1 MHRLLL
7 SLLLCGALYAAG
19 SHSQTPSPS
28 AAQTYPTKPIRIV
41 VGFGPGAPDTV
52 ARLMAQQMST
62 QLGQQVVVDNRP
74 GANGIIGAEVVAK
87 AAPDGYT
94 VLVTSASFAVNP
106 SMYKKLPFDV
116 RKDFAYVSLIANGGC
131 HFLVVHPS
139 LPVKSVKELIAL
151 AKKPDSKLAYSTP
164 GVGNTQHLAGELFN
178 ARAGT
183 RIVHVPYK
191 GAGQAI
197 TGVLTGEVAMM
208 FATAPLGLPHIKAG
222 KLKPLAYT
230 CAERVSFLPD
240 VPTIAEAG
248 YPHMTMA
255 PMSWYGMFAPA
266 ATPAA
271 TVAKLNTEVQAA
283 INSSLV
289 RERLQALQLEP
300 AGSSSDE
307 LRAFIDEQVKRF
319 AELLKLARVEP
330 E

>member
-1 MHRLLL
+1 MSRLFVLAW
-7 SLLLCGALYAAG
+7 LCAVVPRVAV
-19 SHSQTPSPS
+19 
-28 AAQTYPTKPIRIV
+28 AQTASPASPPAFPTKPLRIV

-62 QLGQQVVVDNRP
+62 QLGQQVIVENRP

-94 VLVTSASFAVNP
+94 LLLSSASFAVNP
-106 SMYKKLPFDV
+106 SMYRKLPFDV
-116 RKDFAYVSLIANGGC
+116 RKDFAFISQLANGGC

-151 AKKPDSKLAYSTP
+151 AKKSGSNLAYSTP

-178 ARAGT
+178 VRAGT
-183 RIVHVPYK
+183 QIVHVPYK

-222 KLKPLAYT
+222 KLKALAYT
-230 CAERVSFLPD
+230 CAQRVSFLPD

-248 YPHMTMA
+248 FPQMTMA

-266 ATPAA
+266 ATPPA
-271 TVAKLNTEVQAA
+271 VVSKLNAEAVAA
-283 INSSLV
+283 VKSPLV
-289 RERLQALQLEP
+289 RDRFATLQLEP
-300 AGSSSDE
+300 AGSSPAE
-307 LRAFIDEQVKRF
+307 LRAFVEEQTTRF

>member
-1 MHRLLL
+1 MPRLLI
-7 SLLLCGALYAAG
+7 SLLLCGGL
-19 SHSQTPSPS
+19 S
-28 AAQTYPTKPIRIV
+28 AAASHAQTASSSASPTYPTKPVRIV

-62 QLGQQVVVDNRP
+62 QLGQQVLVDNRP

-87 AAPDGYT
+87 AAPDGHT
-94 VLVTSASFAVNP
+94 LLVTSASFAVNP
-106 SMYKKLPFDV
+106 SIYRKLPFDV
-116 RKDFAYVSLIANGGC
+116 RKDFAFVSLIANGGC

-139 LPVKSVKELIAL
+139 LPVKSVKDLIAL
-151 AKKPDSKLAYSTP
+151 AKKSGSNLSYSTP

-183 RIVHVPYK
+183 QIVHVPYK

-197 TGVLTGEVAMM
+197 TGVLTGETAMM

-230 CAERVSFLPD
+230 CAKRVSFLPD
-240 VPTIAEAG
+240 VPTISEAG
-248 YPHMTMA
+248 FPQMTME
-255 PMSWYGMFAPA
+255 PMSWYGMLAPA
-266 ATPAA
+266 ATPP
-271 TVAKLNTEVQAA
+271 A
-283 INSSLV
+283 IVTRLSAEAQTAVKSPLV
-289 RERLQALQLEP
+289 RERLDTLQLEP

-307 LRAFIDEQVKRF
+307 FRRFVDEQVKKF
-319 AELLKLARVEP
+319 AELLKLAKVEP

>member
-1 MHRLLL
+1 MGLAI
-7 SLLLCGALYAAG
+7 SG
-19 SHSQTPSPS
+19 SV
-28 AAQTYPTKPIRIV
+28 AAQTYPTKPVRIV

-62 QLGQQVVVDNRP
+62 QLGQQVIVENRP

-87 AAPDGYT
+87 APPDGYT
-94 VLVTSASFAVNP
+94 LLVSSASFAVNP

-116 RKDFAYVSLIANGGC
+116 RKDFAFVTQIANGGC

-151 AKKPDSKLAYSTP
+151 AKKSGSRLAYSTP
-164 GVGNTQHLAGELFN
+164 GVGNTQHLTGELFN
-178 ARAGT
+178 VRAGT
-183 RIVHVPYK
+183 QIVHVPYK

-230 CAERVSFLPD
+230 CAKRVAFLPE

-248 YPHMTMA
+248 FPQMTMA
-255 PMSWYGMFAPA
+255 PMSWYGLFAPA
-266 ATPAA
+266 ATPEA
-271 TVAKLNTEVQAA
+271 VVSKVNSEVVTA
-283 INSSLV
+283 IKSALV
-289 RERLQALQLEP
+289 RDRLATLQLEP
-300 AGSSSDE
+300 VGSSPAE
-307 LRAFIDEQVKRF
+307 FRAFIDEQIGRF
-319 AELLKLARVEP
+319 AELLKLAGVKP

>member
-1 MHRLLL
+1 MSRMYVLA
-7 SLLLCGALYAAG
+7 LLCCALAPRVAVAQAA
-19 SHSQTPSPS
+19 PPAS
-28 AAQTYPTKPIRIV
+28 APAFPTKPVRIV

-62 QLGQQVVVDNRP
+62 QLGQQVLVENRP

-94 VLVTSASFAVNP
+94 LLVSSASFAVNP

-116 RKDFAYVSLIANGGC
+116 RKDFAFVTLIANGGC

-151 AKKPDSKLAYSTP
+151 AKKSGSNLAYSTP

-183 RIVHVPYK
+183 QIVHVPYK

-197 TGVLTGEVAMM
+197 TGVLTGEVALM

-222 KLKPLAYT
+222 KLKALAYT
-230 CAERVSFLPD
+230 CAQRVSFLPE

-248 YPHMTMA
+248 FPHMTMA

-266 ATPAA
+266 ATPPAI
-271 TVAKLNTEVQAA
+271 VSKLNTETIAA
-283 INSSLV
+283 IKSPLV
-289 RERLQALQLEP
+289 RERLATLQLEP
-300 AGSSSDE
+300 VGNSPAE
-307 LRAFIDEQVKRF
+307 FRAFIEEQTTRF
-319 AELLKLARVEP
+319 AELLKLARVQP